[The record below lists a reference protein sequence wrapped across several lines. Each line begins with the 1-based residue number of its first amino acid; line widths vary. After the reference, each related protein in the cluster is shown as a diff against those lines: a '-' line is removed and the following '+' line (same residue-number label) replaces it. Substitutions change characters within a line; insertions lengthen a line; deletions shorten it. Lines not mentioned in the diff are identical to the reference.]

1 MLIPAID
8 LIEGSVVRLFQGDYG
23 QKTEYKFDPVE
34 LVKDYAQQGATW
46 LHIVDLTGAKDTN
59 KRQLSLIA
67 DMVNTGVMKFQAGG
81 GVRTEQDVSQLLET
95 GVSRVVIGSL
105 AVKEPELVKSWITKY
120 GAESIVLA
128 LDININEAGQKC
140 IATHGWQQDSGI
152 ELEQVVAS
160 FLEVGLKHVLCT
172 DISKDGTLQGPNQ
185 ALYRELA
192 QSYPQISWQA
202 SGGMSNLD
210 DIKQLKPSLQDSG
223 LANATPSGIIL
234 GRALLEGKFTVAQAI
249 DTWQETI

>member
-23 QKTEYKFDPVE
+23 QKTEYKVDPIE
-34 LVKDYAQQGATW
+34 LVKDYASQGANW
-46 LHIVDLTGAKDTN
+46 LHIVDLTGAKDTR
-59 KRQLSLIA
+59 KRQLSLIS

-81 GVRTEQDVSQLLET
+81 GVRSEQDVSQLLEA

-105 AVKEPELVKSWITKY
+105 AVKEPELVKAWVTKY
-120 GAESIVLA
+120 GPEAIVLA
-128 LDININEAGQKC
+128 LDININAEGKKC
-140 IATHGWQQDSGI
+140 IATHGWQQDSGV
-152 ELEQVVAS
+152 ELEAVVDD
-160 FLEVGLKHVLCT
+160 FLSVGLKHVLCT

-185 ALYRELA
+185 ALYKELA

-202 SGGMSNLD
+202 SGGMSVLND
-210 DIKQLKPSLQDSG
+210 VVQLKPSLENSG
-223 LANATPSGIIL
+223 LSNETPSGIIL

-249 DTWQETI
+249 STWQES